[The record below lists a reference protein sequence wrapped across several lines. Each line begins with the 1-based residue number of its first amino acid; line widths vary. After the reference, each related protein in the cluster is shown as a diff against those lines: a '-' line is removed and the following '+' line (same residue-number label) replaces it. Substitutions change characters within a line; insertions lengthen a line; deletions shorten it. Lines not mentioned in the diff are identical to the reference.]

1 VQPEYKGFEN
11 PLQMSSTP
19 CKNSAQPTQQQWGT
33 IRRWICAQKWRKMGF
48 MGENGFRNFGEKME
62 KKWGKWWQMDGQ
74 WRLYGAAVTVG
85 WWWDGVWV
93 VGFGY

>member
-19 CKNSAQPTQQQWGT
+19 CKNTAQPTQQQWGT

-62 KKWGKWWQMDGQ
+62 KNEENGVKWMVSGGFT
-74 WRLYGAAVTVG
+74 AAQ
-85 WWWDGVWV
+85 
-93 VGFGY
+93 